1 VEEEG
6 LAADLVED
14 LGAAGLEARALARG
28 HDCDSEVGGLHTE
41 IMVSC
46 ARVGSLG
53 VHGGSSKRALT
64 WLLHPLGYVLRS
76 IVNRLR
82 KGTILSANNSASRV
96 VAG

>member
-28 HDCDSEVGGLHTE
+28 HDCDSEVGGFHTM

-46 ARVGSLG
+46 ARWNYRQVDE
-53 VHGGSSKRALT
+53 V
-64 WLLHPLGYVLRS
+64 P
-76 IVNRLR
+76 
-82 KGTILSANNSASRV
+82 GTRTS
-96 VAG
+96 